1 MVETTSAAQACVEL
15 LRRENLGIATFM
27 ILVLIPCSLQHKP
40 KILTLSNCF
49 KHLSI
54 LDWGK
59 LQYFQSSFWILKT
72 LGLALGC
79 ELITLVNGGY
89 VLVALILG
97 NVQQY

>member
-1 MVETTSAAQACVEL
+1 
-15 LRRENLGIATFM
+15 M

-49 KHLSI
+49 KHPKTFGLNTFRVMYIHI

-59 LQYFQSSFWILKT
+59 LQHFRSSFWILKT

-89 VLVALILG
+89 VLVALIVG